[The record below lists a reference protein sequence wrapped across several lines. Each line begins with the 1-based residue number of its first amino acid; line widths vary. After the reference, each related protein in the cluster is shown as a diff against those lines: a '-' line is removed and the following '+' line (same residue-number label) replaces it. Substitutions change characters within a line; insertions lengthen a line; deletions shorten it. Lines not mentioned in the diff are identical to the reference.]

1 MPEPENVENR
11 GDRQPADIKT
21 KTYYVNFAST
31 IILGITMVAV
41 IAYAF
46 QACRQSNAI
55 QESVEVAT
63 RPILEVYIIPNETV
77 QEVTKPSEKG
87 YRDFDTGEKVI
98 KTVGLSFQLLNTG
111 KLPTNAQIWTVVK
124 YSSAPLKAA
133 PSLDSVEHSVRFI
146 WPATTPYENLQ
157 ALGDDPMTPGQFNDI
172 RQGVGFIYFRIKIE
186 YGSYRTGIC
195 WAFAINKLLGTIG
208 RFENCPGHSKITI
221 MAIRVVAAA
230 AISAG
235 SDHAI

>member
-11 GDRQPADIKT
+11 GDRKPTDIET
-21 KTYYVNFAST
+21 KTYHVNLAST

-55 QESVEVAT
+55 QKSVEVAT
-63 RPILEVYIIPNETV
+63 RPILGVYIIPSETV
-77 QEVTKPSEKG
+77 QQVTKPSEKG

-111 KLPTNAQIWTVVK
+111 KLPVNAQIWTVVK

-133 PSLDSVEHSVRFI
+133 PSLDSAEHSVRFI
-146 WPATTPYENLQ
+146 WPATIPYENLQ
-157 ALGDDPMTPGQFNDI
+157 ALGNDPLTQGQFNDI
-172 RQGVGFIYFRIKIE
+172 RQGWGLSTLGLRLSMEATRLE
-186 YGSYRTGIC
+186 Y
-195 WAFAINKLLGTIG
+195 A
-208 RFENCPGHSKITI
+208 GHSQLTNHSGLLESLRIVRGVPK
-221 MAIRVVAAA
+221 
-230 AISAG
+230 
-235 SDHAI
+235 